1 MKFLALMI
9 ALTAAQGSIANQEFY
24 DEHNRYQGY
33 MDKKGYVYD
42 SNNRYTGRIVTKR
55 DGSQEFIDADNR
67 VKGRDSCRNCE
78 KGMNPINVEKS
89 FK

>member
-9 ALTAAQGSIANQEFY
+9 ALTSAQASIANQEFY

-33 MDKKGYVYD
+33 ADSKGNVYD
-42 SNNRYTGRIVTKR
+42 ANNRYKGRIVTKR
-55 DGSQEFIDADNR
+55 DGSQVFIDADNR
-67 VKGRDSCRNCE
+67 VKGRDSCRNCGN
-78 KGMNPINVEKS
+78 GMSPINEEKS